1 MKINGKI
8 LDMGTNE
15 QGNNLIIIIE
25 LKKRLLDEDLVAFN
39 GKNSVITI
47 KSSGVQ

>member
-1 MKINGKI
+1 MNINGKI

-15 QGNNLIIIIE
+15 QGSNLIIIIE
-25 LKKRLLDEDLVAFN
+25 LKKALLDEDLVVFN
-39 GKNSVITI
+39 GKDATITI